1 MEAVNLEDSPDHM
14 RPAFLSRPDPSFAAF
29 SREQVADLYAL
40 RDLARVWTSADRDFA
55 GVPMMRDDGANQIVP
70 FSIDLVEP
78 HCRRYWRHEAS
89 ESFVLTNEAV
99 QP

>member
-1 MEAVNLEDSPDHM
+1 MTLEEDPNVM
-14 RPAFLSRPDPSFAAF
+14 RPAFLGRPDVDWRGF
-29 SREQVADLYAL
+29 SAQEIADLRAL
-40 RDLARVWTSADRDFA
+40 RELHRPWSSQDRDWA
-55 GVPMMRDDGANQIVP
+55 GVPLHAGNGVMEIVP

-78 HCRRYWRHEAS
+78 HCKRYWRHEAS